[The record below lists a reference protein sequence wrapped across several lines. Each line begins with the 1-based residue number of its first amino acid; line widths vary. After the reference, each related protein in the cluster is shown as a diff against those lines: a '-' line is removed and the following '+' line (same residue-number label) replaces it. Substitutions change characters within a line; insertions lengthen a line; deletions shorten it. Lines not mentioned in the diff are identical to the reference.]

1 MKGKTALVLGGSGG
15 IGLEVANSMLNA
27 GFRVCA
33 AYHNNRGK
41 LGELQAELQASNKK
55 QLSTK
60 QLSAYQFNL
69 PDANSVK
76 LAFSKMLKEHPRIDV
91 VVYSV
96 TFPIKNKHILNA
108 DWADFNEHL
117 ELQTKGL
124 FNVVQILKE
133 QIRSGY
139 KTKFIIISTEYC
151 IGKPPAGLSHYISA
165 RYSLLGLAKS
175 MAVELAKYNCTVNI
189 ISPGMT
195 ETGLI
200 SALPP
205 KLVEMTAENNPL
217 KRIATPKDVANVVL
231 FLSSEKS
238 DYLNGVNITV
248 NGGGVML

>member
-1 MKGKTALVLGGSGG
+1 MNSKTALVLGGSGG
-15 IGLEVANSMLNA
+15 IGLEVVNSMLNA

-33 AYHNNRGK
+33 AYHNNK
-41 LGELQAELQASNKK
+41 DKIEELQAELHSSSK
-55 QLSTK
+55 K

-69 PDANSVK
+69 PDENSVK
-76 LAFSKMLKEHPRIDV
+76 LAFSKMLKEHPKIDV

-96 TFPIKNKHILNA
+96 TSPIKNKHILNA

-133 QIRSGY
+133 QIKSGY

-175 MAVELAKYNCTVNI
+175 MAVEFAKYNCTVNI
-189 ISPGMT
+189 ISPGMVD
-195 ETGLI
+195 TGLI
-200 SALPP
+200 SNLPP

-217 KRIATPKDVANVVL
+217 KRIAAPKDVANVVI

-238 DYLNGVNITV
+238 DYLNGANITV

>member
-1 MKGKTALVLGGSGG
+1 MNQKTALVLGGNGG

-33 AYHNNRGK
+33 AYHNNKDK
-41 LGELQAELQASNKK
+41 LEKLQISNRK
-55 QLSTK
+55 QLSI
-60 QLSAYQFNL
+60 YQFNL
-69 PDANSVK
+69 PDERSVK
-76 LAFSKMLKEHPRIDV
+76 LAFGKMIEEHSKIDV

-96 TFPIKNKHILNA
+96 ASPIKNKHILNA

-117 ELQTKGL
+117 ELQAKGL
-124 FNVVQILKE
+124 FHIVQCLKE
-133 QIRSGY
+133 QIKSGY
-139 KTKFIIISTEYC
+139 KTKFVIISTEYC

-189 ISPGMT
+189 ISPGMVD
-195 ETGLI
+195 TGLI
-200 SALPP
+200 SNLPP
-205 KLVEMTAENNPL
+205 KLVEMTAESNPL
-217 KRIATPKDVANVVL
+217 KRIATPKDVANVAL